1 MKKILLSILL
11 TIAFPM
17 LAFAYSDVSDS
28 TSYKIAIDSIST
40 KGIVSG
46 YADGTFRPN
55 AKINRA
61 EFTKI
66 VVGAALS
73 YNSAQDPS
81 GYDIYSNQGLTFSDM
96 EPKAWY
102 IPYLRKAV
110 ENDIISGYL
119 DGTFKPAQTINLVEA
134 TKILVN
140 SFKIDTI
147 QPTGNEWY
155 SKYLET
161 LLGQKVIPDS
171 FHSLTQTVT
180 RGEMAEMVWRI
191 MENKTDQP
199 AATLAKL
206 QNPCNPLGENVPS
219 NIDMAKVR
227 ATWLK
232 WYNDARAAAGLY
244 AYTYNDQ
251 LNRSAITW
259 SETKK
264 AQGSMDHKRSPGDA
278 YYDYNKI
285 TAWFADLGLVFKNV
299 YRVTHTEN
307 IGWGVYHCSKADCTD
322 DLINA
327 IRTTFD
333 FYMAEKGT
341 ASHAHYDSV
350 MNAYFKEIGLGIA
363 IDQASG
369 KYYLT
374 THYGTEIISNPLPIC
389 SQP

>member
-1 MKKILLSILL
+1 MKKILLALL
-11 TIAFPM
+11 SAIAFPI

-28 TSYKIAIDSIST
+28 YSYKPAIDSISE

-46 YADGTFRPN
+46 YADGTFKPT

-110 ENDIISGYL
+110 ENDVISGYP

-134 TKILVN
+134 AKILVG
-140 SFKIDTI
+140 SFKIDTV
-147 QPTGNEWY
+147 QPVGTDWY
-155 SKYLET
+155 SVFLET
-161 LLGQKVIPDS
+161 LAGQNAIPDS
-171 FHSLTQTVT
+171 FRSLTQTVT

-191 MENKTDQP
+191 LEKKTDQP

-206 QNPCNPLGENVPS
+206 QDPCNPLGENVPS
-219 NIDMAKVR
+219 SIDMAKVR
-227 ATWLK
+227 AAWLG
-232 WYNDARAAAGLY
+232 WYNDVRAADGLY
-244 AYTYNDQ
+244 AYKYNEQ
-251 LNRSAITW
+251 LDRSAIVW
-259 SETKK
+259 SEASEAK
-264 AQGSMDHKRSPGDA
+264 GMMDHKRSPGDA

-299 YRVTHTEN
+299 NRVTHTEN
-307 IGWGVYHCSKADCTD
+307 IGWGMYKCSKSDCTD
-322 DLINA
+322 DLIKS
-327 IRTTFD
+327 IRSTFD
-333 FYMAEKGT
+333 FYMAEKDQ
-341 ASHAHYDSV
+341 SYKPHYNSV

-363 IDQASG
+363 IDQATG

-389 SQP
+389 E

>member
-1 MKKILLSILL
+1 MKKILFAILL
-11 TIAFPM
+11 AIGFPI
-17 LAFAYSDVSDS
+17 LAFAYSDVPDS
-28 TSYKIAIDSIST
+28 YAYKTAIDSISG

-46 YADGTFRPN
+46 YADGTFKPA

-73 YNSAQDPS
+73 YNPAQDPS
-81 GYDIYSNQGLTFSDM
+81 DYDIYSNQGLTFSDM
-96 EPKAWY
+96 ESKAWY

-110 ENDIISGYL
+110 ENNVISGYP
-119 DGTFKPAQTINLVEA
+119 DGTFKPAQSINLVEA
-134 TKILVN
+134 SKILVN
-140 SFKIDTI
+140 SFKLTTI
-147 QPTGNEWY
+147 QPVGTEWY
-155 SKYLET
+155 SQTLET
-161 LLGQKVIPDS
+161 LAGQNAIPS
-171 FHSLTQTVT
+171 TFHSLTQTVT

-191 MENKTDQP
+191 MEKKTDQP
-199 AATLAKL
+199 SSTLAQL
-206 QNPCNPLGENVPS
+206 QTPCNPLGENIPS
-219 NIDMAKVR
+219 NIDMGKVR

-259 SETKK
+259 SETCK
-264 AQGSMDHKRSPGDA
+264 ARGYMDHKRSPGDA

-299 YRVTHTEN
+299 NRVTHTEN
-307 IGWGVYHCSKADCTD
+307 IGWGMYKCSKADCTD
-322 DLINA
+322 DLITA

-363 IDQASG
+363 IDETNG

-374 THYGTEIISNPLPIC
+374 THYGTEITSNPLPIC
-389 SQP
+389 AE

>member
-1 MKKILLSILL
+1 MKKILPALLSA
-11 TIAFPM
+11 IAFPM
-17 LAFAYSDVSDS
+17 LAFAYSDVPDS
-28 TSYKIAIDSIST
+28 YSHKPAIDFISE

-46 YADGTFRPN
+46 YADGTFKPL

-73 YNSAQDPS
+73 YSSAQDPS
-81 GYDIYSNQGLTFSDM
+81 GYDIYSNQGLSFSDM

-110 ENDIISGYL
+110 ENEVISGYL

-134 TKILVN
+134 AKILVG
-140 SFKIDTI
+140 SFKIETI
-147 QPTGNEWY
+147 QPVGTDWY
-155 SKYLET
+155 SVFLET
-161 LLGQKVIPDS
+161 LTGQNVIPAT
-171 FHSLTQTVT
+171 FRSLTQTVT

-191 MENKTDQP
+191 MEKKTDQP

-206 QNPCNPLGENVPS
+206 QDPCNPLGENVPS

-227 ATWLK
+227 DTWLG
-232 WYNDARAAAGLY
+232 WYNKVRAADGLY
-244 AYTYNDQ
+244 VYTYNNQ
-251 LNRSAITW
+251 LNRSAIAW
-259 SETKK
+259 SEASETK
-264 AQGSMDHKRSPGDA
+264 GMMDHKRSPGDV

-299 YRVTHTEN
+299 NRVTHTEN
-307 IGWGVYHCSKADCTD
+307 IGWGMYKCSKSDCTD
-322 DLINA
+322 DLIKS

-333 FYMAEKGT
+333 FYMAEKDQ
-341 ASHAHYDSV
+341 SYKPHYNSV

-363 IDQASG
+363 IDPVSG

-374 THYGTEIISNPLPIC
+374 THYGTEIVSKPLPIC
-389 SQP
+389 E